1 MSSENPQDEIAT
13 ALRQGILDTLAPF
26 IDTNSRTLY
35 AFLRRM
41 VNRATTEQLL
51 EVLDAAESFVL
62 STKVV
67 AADAR
72 RLATNSGTDQNG
84 PSALDRDDPLREVN
98 PGSDAS
104 PHVLAPL
111 LRELEQEAIGTG
123 PTGGHE
129 ASVAGN
135 GSSDR
140 TLPTE
145 TVSEVRAR

>member
-1 MSSENPQDEIAT
+1 MSSESPPDEITT

-72 RLATNSGTDQNG
+72 RLATHSRSDQNG
-84 PSALDRDDPLREVN
+84 SGAFDRDDPVREVN
-98 PGSDAS
+98 PRGDAGS
-104 PHVLAPL
+104 HVLAPL
-111 LRELEQEAIGTG
+111 LHELEQEAIGTS

-135 GSSDR
+135 GRSDG
-140 TLPTE
+140 TVTTE